1 MVGDTPPDGIP
12 PDDTATAGVRTDDA
26 RPDDT
31 ATAGVRTDD
40 ARPDDTA
47 TAGVRTDDAL
57 TDAVAQD
64 PPPTAR
70 RRSTFDLQGRAAPGL
85 YLAAWALAVAGL
97 GSIFIAIASGGAGG
111 SAGAFVLGI
120 AGLGLGLTSGAGSQA
135 LQRRA
140 DGAIY
145 PGPSPVLVFLAAL
158 ALTLVTGFVLVALDV
173 VPDAPA
179 AVLVSVLI
187 QAAISVGLVALV
199 VVSPGSLSWR
209 EMGLRLPRAGE
220 GSVVADV
227 AWGVALAVP
236 TLFGT
241 LFLAAVLVA
250 FLGVA
255 PESPLP
261 PSTDPAGLLV
271 NLLAAAVIAPVWE
284 ELFFRGFTTTAWQR
298 SAGARAAIVRGAI
311 FFALVHVITL
321 VGSDFGTAVRTAL
334 IAFVIRLPVGLVLG
348 WIFLRRRTLV
358 APIAMHA
365 AYNVI
370 PVLLVALGTGSAP
383 S

>member
-1 MVGDTPPDGIP
+1 VVGDTPLDGLP
-12 PDDTATAGVRTDDA
+12 PDDTLPDDTRTDGTWTADAATAEAATAGVPTNA
-26 RPDDT
+26 AAPD
-31 ATAGVRTDD
+31 
-40 ARPDDTA
+40 
-47 TAGVRTDDAL
+47 
-57 TDAVAQD
+57 VA
-64 PPPTAR
+64 PIAR

-111 SAGAFVLGI
+111 SAVAFVLGI
-120 AGLGLGLTSGAGSQA
+120 AGLGLGLTAGAGSQA

-158 ALTLVTGFVLVALDV
+158 ALTLVAGFVLVALDV
-173 VPDAPA
+173 VPEAPA
-179 AVLVSVLI
+179 SVLVSVLI
-187 QAAISVGLVALV
+187 QAAISVGLIALV
-199 VVSPGSLSWR
+199 VVSPDSLSWR
-209 EMGLRLPRAGE
+209 EMGFRLPRAGE

-241 LFLAAVLVA
+241 LLLAAVLVA
-250 FLGVA
+250 ILGVA

-261 PSTDPAGLLV
+261 PSTDPAGVLV
-271 NLLAAAVIAPVWE
+271 NLLAAAVIAPLWE

-334 IAFVIRLPVGLVLG
+334 IAFAIRLPVGLVLG
-348 WIFLRRRTLV
+348 WVFLRRRTLV
-358 APIAMHA
+358 APIALHA

-370 PVLLVALGTGSAP
+370 PVLLVALSMGSTP